1 MIFTVGKSMIRIF
14 KYLTFVAIFAGFCA
28 GAFAQQKSNPDKGEP
43 LEITADESLEWHRN
57 ENFFQAKKN
66 VKAVQ
71 GQTTLNAALLT
82 AKYREGKNGSMEI
95 YAIEADGSV
104 RIDSAE
110 NKAYGDKATYD
121 IDKGYAVMTGKNL
134 KLVSPDQTVT
144 ARDRFEYWVSEGKLT
159 AIGNAVAIRAEDRL
173 EASKIVAFFE
183 EDAKGQRSLKRLEA
197 HENVVITTPTEVLKG
212 DKAVYTADTNE
223 AELLGNV
230 TIMRDPNI
238 LQGERAVVDLNTNI
252 SRIFGG
258 NTGKSGGGRVR
269 GVFFPGSE
277 EKTGLKAP

>member
-1 MIFTVGKSMIRIF
+1 MSVMVGKYVLRVF
-14 KYLTFVAIFAGFCA
+14 KYMAFFALFTGFCA
-28 GAFAQQKSNPDKGEP
+28 GAFAQQKSNPDKSEP

-82 AKYREGKNGSMEI
+82 ARYREGKSKGMEI
-95 YAIEADGSV
+95 YTIEADGNV

-144 ARDRFEYWVSEGKLT
+144 ARDRFEYWVADGKLT

-173 EASKIVAFFE
+173 EASQIIAFFS
-183 EDAKGQRSLKRLEA
+183 EDANGQRSLKRLEA
-197 HENVVITTPTEVLKG
+197 HDNVIITTPTEVLKG
-212 DKAVYTADTNE
+212 DNAVYTADRNE

-230 TIMRDPNI
+230 TITRDPNI

-258 NTGKSGGGRVR
+258 NAEKSGGGRVR